1 MLRKFSDGR
10 THGHTDGQADESGF
24 IGRCPT
30 NVERPINFYLGK
42 NQVVFHIHN
51 SFFSKNQKTLELK
64 VA

>member
-42 NQVVFHIHN
+42 N
-51 SFFSKNQKTLELK
+51 
-64 VA
+64 